1 LLQFQN
7 TNVNSNLKQVIF
19 ILFIHLNYTNMVFQ
33 KRAISILLAF
43 LVAAV
48 IVSAQS
54 KLPRSN
60 PEAEGVSSDSII
72 KFIDAAGNSQH
83 EMHSVM
89 VLRHGKVI
97 AEGWWKPYSAD
108 LKHTMYSVS
117 KTFTATAIGFAVA
130 EKRLSVND
138 KVVSFFPAQ
147 LPDTVSTNLNELTV
161 KDLLSMSVGQ
171 QPDPTPLAVTGE
183 SPWVS
188 SFMRMPIVNKP
199 GTKFL
204 YNSLGSY
211 VLSAIV
217 QKVTGQRVVDYLRP
231 RLFEPLGIDGMDWEI
246 DPAGINSG
254 GWGLRV
260 KTEDMAKVGQLYL
273 QKGKWNGRQILPA
286 AWIEEATTKKIDQ
299 APDMPQA
306 QRDSSDWNQGY
317 AYQIWRSRNNGY
329 RADGAFGQYILVL
342 PEKDAVIVITSESPN
357 MQDELNI
364 VWKYLLPA
372 FKEKELPPSKSTS
385 ELKEILSKLSLRAPA
400 TSSSPLEKVI
410 SGKTF
415 SIEQNDMNVS
425 ALSFNFKNNTCFVS
439 LKTDTATYEIQFG
452 NGEWK
457 PGVTN
462 KKGPSLVARAKGY
475 FVGLPPP
482 KIASSY
488 QWKDD
493 KTLELK
499 IRYIESPHTEIIV
512 CHFEGNDI
520 TADFGNSFDKNPANK
535 KPPLKG
541 KM

>member
-1 LLQFQN
+1 
-7 TNVNSNLKQVIF
+7 
-19 ILFIHLNYTNMVFQ
+19 MVFQ
-33 KRAISILLAF
+33 KKGLGFLLAV
-43 LVAAV
+43 LLIAAAV
-48 IVSAQS
+48 NSQS

-60 PEAEGVSSDSII
+60 PEAEGVSSESII

-83 EMHSVM
+83 EMHSIM
-89 VLRHGKVI
+89 ILRHGKVI
-97 AEGWWKPYSAD
+97 AEGWWKPYSAE

-147 LPDTVSTNLNELTV
+147 LPDTVSTNLSELTV

-171 QPDPTPLAVTGE
+171 QPDPTPLAVTG
-183 SPWVS
+183 SAPWVS
-188 SFMRMPIVNKP
+188 SFMRMPILNKP

-217 QKVTGQRVVDYLRP
+217 QKVTGERVVDYLRP
-231 RLFEPLGIDGMDWEI
+231 RLFEPLGIEGMDWEI
-246 DPAGINSG
+246 DPEGINSG
-254 GWGLRV
+254 GWGLRI

-273 QKGKWNGRQILPA
+273 QKGNWNGRQLLPA
-286 AWIEEATTKKIDQ
+286 EWIEEATTKKIDQ
-299 APDMPQA
+299 APEMPQA

-317 AYQIWRSRNNGY
+317 AYQIWRSRYNGY

-357 MQDELNI
+357 MQDEINI

-372 FKEKELPPSKSTS
+372 FKENTLPSYKSTA
-385 ELKEILSKLSLRAPA
+385 ELKKILSNLSLRPA
-400 TSSSPLEKVI
+400 AKSASPLEKAI

-415 SIEQNDMNVS
+415 AIESNDMNIA
-425 ALSFNFKNNTCFVS
+425 ALLFNFKKKSCDVS
-439 LKTDTATYEIQFG
+439 IKTDTATYDIQFG
-452 NGEWK
+452 NGEWM

-462 KKGPSLVARAKGY
+462 KKGPSLVARARGH
-475 FVGLPPP
+475 FAGLPPP

-493 KTLELK
+493 NTLELK

-512 CHFEGNDI
+512 CHFDGNNM

-535 KPPLKG
+535 KPLLKG
-541 KM
+541 SM

>member
-1 LLQFQN
+1 ML
-7 TNVNSNLKQVIF
+7 
-19 ILFIHLNYTNMVFQ
+19 FQ
-33 KRAISILLAF
+33 KKPLSVILAF
-43 LVAAV
+43 LLTTVAV
-48 IVSAQS
+48 YAQS

-138 KVVSFFPAQ
+138 KVISFFPAQ
-147 LPDTVSTNLNELTV
+147 LPDTVSTNLSELTV

-171 QPDPTPLAVTGE
+171 QPDPTALAITGE

-188 SFMRMPIVNKP
+188 SFMRMPIVHKP

-211 VLSAIV
+211 MLSAIV
-217 QKVTGQRVVDYLRP
+217 QKVTGERVVDYLRP
-231 RLFEPLGIDGMDWEI
+231 RLFEPLGIEGMDWEI

-286 AWIEEATTKKIDQ
+286 EWIEEATTKKIDQ
-299 APDMPQA
+299 APEMPQA
-306 QRDSSDWNQGY
+306 QRDSSDWTQGY
-317 AYQIWRSRNNGY
+317 AYQIWRSRNNSY

-357 MQDELNI
+357 MQDEINI

-372 FKEKELPPSKSTS
+372 FKEKSLPSSKSTAQ
-385 ELKEILSKLSLRAPA
+385 LKEILSKLTLRAPA
-400 TSSSPLEKVI
+400 KSSSPVEKSI

-415 SIEQNDMNVS
+415 SIEPNDMKCCGTVHLILRTIPVS
-425 ALSFNFKNNTCFVS
+425 PALKQIQPLTKFNWEM
-439 LKTDTATYEIQFG
+439 A
-452 NGEWK
+452 NG
-457 PGVTN
+457 
-462 KKGPSLVARAKGY
+462 
-475 FVGLPPP
+475 
-482 KIASSY
+482 
-488 QWKDD
+488 
-493 KTLELK
+493 
-499 IRYIESPHTEIIV
+499 
-512 CHFEGNDI
+512 
-520 TADFGNSFDKNPANK
+520 NPALPTK
-535 KPPLKG
+535 RDRHL
-541 KM
+541 

>member
-1 LLQFQN
+1 ML
-7 TNVNSNLKQVIF
+7 
-19 ILFIHLNYTNMVFQ
+19 FQ
-33 KRAISILLAF
+33 KKAISTCLVFLLST
-43 LVAAV
+43 V

-72 KFIDAAGNSQH
+72 KFIEAVGNSPH
-83 EMHSVM
+83 EMHSIM
-89 VLRHGKVI
+89 ILRHGKVI
-97 AEGWWKPYSAD
+97 AEGWWKPYSAE

-117 KTFTATAIGFAVA
+117 KTFTATAVGFAVA
-130 EKRLSVND
+130 ENRLSVND
-138 KVVSFFPAQ
+138 KVVSFFPTQ
-147 LPDTVSTNLNELTV
+147 LPDTVTTNLSELTV

-171 QPDPTPLAVTGE
+171 QPDPTFLAITGS

-188 SFMRMPIVNKP
+188 SFMRMPVVNKP

-211 VLSAIV
+211 MLSAIV
-217 QKVTGQRVVDYLRP
+217 QKVTGERVVDYLRP
-231 RLFEPLGIDGMDWEI
+231 RLFEPLGIEGMDWEI
-246 DPAGINSG
+246 DPTGINSG
-254 GWGLRV
+254 GWGLRI

-273 QKGKWNGRQILPA
+273 QKGNWDGRQILPA

-299 APDMPQA
+299 EPEMPQSK
-306 QRDSSDWNQGY
+306 RDSSDWNQGY
-317 AYQIWRSRNNGY
+317 AYQIWRSRNNSY
-329 RADGAFGQYILVL
+329 RADGAFGQYILIL

-357 MQDELNI
+357 MQDEMNV
-364 VWKYLLPA
+364 VWKHLLGA
-372 FKEKELPPSKSTS
+372 FKEKALPSSKSTYD
-385 ELKEILSKLSLRAPA
+385 LKQKLSKLSLPPPPK
-400 TSSSPLEKVI
+400 SSSRIEKVI

-415 SIEQNDMNVS
+415 SIESNDMNIA
-425 ALSFNFKNNTCFVS
+425 ALSFNFRDNTCFVG
-439 LKTDTATYEIQFG
+439 LKTDTAVYEIPFG

-462 KKGPSLVARAKGY
+462 RKGPNLVARAKGH
-475 FVGLPPP
+475 FVGLRPP
-482 KIASSY
+482 KIVSAY

-493 KTLELK
+493 NTLELK

-512 CHFEGNDI
+512 CRFDGNNM
-520 TADFGNSFDKNPANK
+520 TAEFGNSFDNNPANK